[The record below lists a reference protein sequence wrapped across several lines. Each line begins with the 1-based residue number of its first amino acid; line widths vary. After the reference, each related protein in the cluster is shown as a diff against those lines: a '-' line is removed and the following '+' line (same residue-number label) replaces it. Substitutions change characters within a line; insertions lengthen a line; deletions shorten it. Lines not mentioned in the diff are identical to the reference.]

1 MYMNIWECSDGKACS
16 LKSSDAEKTI
26 YDIKKQHIRVMD
38 HNLIC
43 CFLTCLKKNEM
54 SIIKTKQKQP
64 ERKKK
69 QIKNNIKVQ
78 DICVDL
84 C

>member
-1 MYMNIWECSDGKACS
+1 MKIRN
-16 LKSSDAEKTI
+16 EKI
-26 YDIKKQHIRVMD
+26 
-38 HNLIC
+38 
-43 CFLTCLKKNEM
+43 NEM

-78 DICVDL
+78 DIHVDL

>member
-1 MYMNIWECSDGKACS
+1 MRQVW
-16 LKSSDAEKTI
+16 
-26 YDIKKQHIRVMD
+26 Q
-38 HNLIC
+38 
-43 CFLTCLKKNEM
+43 KKNEM

-64 ERKKK
+64 EQKKK

-78 DICVDL
+78 DIHVDS